1 MTVFVATMAVNGPA
15 VLGGVVNVTVSWVAV
30 AALTL
35 PTAKPLKSTVLLPGV
50 VLKPKPSIVMLGALA
65 AKSAVLLV
73 ITGTT
78 VATCTGETLATLFV
92 VTVTESGP
100 AAVGAVV
107 ILTVNCVSDAAETVP
122 AAPLVNVTVLLAA
135 VSSKPSPLIMIVVA
149 LAARF
154 ARLAVTLGT
163 TVATCTA
170 EPLFSVLVATIAVSD
185 PASSGGV
192 VN

>member
-15 VLGGVVNVTVSWVAV
+15 VLGVVVNVTVSWVAV

-35 PTAKPLKSTVLLPGV
+35 PTAKPLKSTVLSPGV
-50 VLKPKPSIVMLGALA
+50 VLKPKPSIVMLEALA
-65 AKSAVLLV
+65 ARSAVLLV

-107 ILTVNCVSDAAETVP
+107 MSTVNCVSDAAETVP

-135 VSSKPSPLIMIVVA
+135 VSSKPSPLMMIEVA

-163 TVATCTA
+163 TVAT
-170 EPLFSVLVATIAVSD
+170 
-185 PASSGGV
+185 
-192 VN
+192 